1 LSDPTRRAIIAR
13 LPHEKRRGRA
23 GAPVRA
29 RPAGLSTHLNAL
41 ANVTLTD
48 SRTGEAVLRPVIAP
62 RRDAHTAK

>member
-1 LSDPTRRAIIAR
+1 VAEL
-13 LPHEKRRGRA
+13 
-23 GAPVRA
+23 A
-29 RPAGLSTHLNAL
+29 RPFALGQPAFSTHLDAL